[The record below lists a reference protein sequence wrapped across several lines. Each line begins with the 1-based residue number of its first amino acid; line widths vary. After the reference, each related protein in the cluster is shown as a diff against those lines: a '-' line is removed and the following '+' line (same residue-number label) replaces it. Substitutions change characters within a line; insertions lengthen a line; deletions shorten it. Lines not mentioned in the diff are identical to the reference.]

1 MPFDVEGARKAGYRD
16 AEIAQFLAQQQN
28 FDLAS
33 AKTSGYTDAEVIAHL
48 SAAPSRAEIPTT
60 DPAGPKPASAA
71 PAAPQAKP
79 GAVDQAIGTGEAA
92 LTALTGATGGTLGM
106 IGGTLKGLAEQILSG
121 QFGTPQ
127 AAQLVEKSAAEGAQ
141 ALTYQPR
148 TPAGQEQAAAVGQ
161 ALQQLVPIAGLAPE
175 AAAMGRAARPV
186 ATAAADAARAV
197 PQQAGQAA
205 QRVAALAT
213 SAATTLPRR
222 AREALSKPQEAP
234 TPGTKGSAG
243 AAGTDLA
250 AQRMQTAQSMPVPLQ
265 LTKGQATRDPA
276 QLKFEVETAKNPDA
290 GAPLRQRI
298 VQQNDAIL
306 RNMDTWIDATG
317 AQAPTLRAVGAAVD
331 SALVKQAARDKAEIR
346 AAYRAAENAGEMEA
360 PVVLDSVIWHLVD
373 NAPEAVTAPVLNMAK
388 AKALQLGVAVEQG
401 GQLVPQAVPLKTAEL
416 FRRSI
421 SNAAGYDPTNVRQAT
436 ILKGL
441 IDETTAGK
449 GGDLYRQA
457 RATRARYAQNY
468 EDRAGIAQ
476 LLNTKRG
483 TSDRRVALEDVLDH
497 SVLRASL
504 DDVRNMRRVLH
515 RAGPEGE
522 QAWRELQG
530 STLGW
535 LKEQATRNTATDSA
549 GNRVISPAGLDKAIR
564 ELDRDGRLDFVFGKK
579 GAQQLRDLNDL
590 AQYARTVPPEAAVNL
605 SNTAA
610 TLLAFADAGI
620 IGTSGMP
627 VPVAHLARAG
637 IRYIKDVRLRRRI
650 EDALNGIEKKQAPNN
665 RRGAPPV
672 QEPPPTVH

>member
-16 AEIAQFLAQQQN
+16 AEIAQFLAREQN
-28 FDLAS
+28 FDLAG
-33 AKTSGYTDAEVIAHL
+33 AKGSGYTDAEIIAHL
-48 SAAPSRAEIPTT
+48 SAAPARAEIPTS
-60 DPAGPKPASAA
+60 DPAGPKPAA
-71 PAAPQAKP
+71 PAPSAPRPQP
-79 GAVDQAIGTGEAA
+79 GALDQVVGTGEAA
-92 LTALTGATGGTLGM
+92 LTALSGATGGTLGM

-127 AAQLVEKSAAEGAQ
+127 AAQLVEKSASEGAQ

-148 TPAGQEQAAAVGQ
+148 TPAGQEQAAAMGQ

-175 AAAMGRAARPV
+175 AAALGRAARPV
-186 ATAAADAARAV
+186 ATAAADIARAA
-197 PQQAGQAA
+197 PQQAQQAA

-222 AREALSKPQEAP
+222 AREALAKDPAP
-234 TPGTKGSAG
+234 TPGTMGSAG
-243 AAGTDLA
+243 AAGTDMA
-250 AQRMQTAQSMPVPLQ
+250 AQRIQTAQSMPVPLQ

-276 QLKFEVETAKNPDA
+276 QLKFEVETAKNPGA

-317 AQAPTLRAVGAAVD
+317 AEAPSLRAVGSAVD

-360 PVVLDSVIWHLVD
+360 PVVLDNVVWHLVD
-373 NAPEAVTAPVLNMAK
+373 NAPEAVTAPVLNMAR

-483 TSDRRVALEDVLDH
+483 TADRRVALEDVLDH

-504 DDVRNMRRVLH
+504 DDVRNMRRVLQ
-515 RAGPEGE
+515 RGGPEGE

-530 STLGW
+530 GTLGW
-535 LKEQATRNTATDSA
+535 IKEQATRNTSTDSA

-605 SNTAA
+605 SNTAS

-620 IGTSGMP
+620 IGTSGVP